1 MTSRIEIACDGGSR
15 GNPGPAAIGA
25 VVRDLDVDPP
35 VVLTT
40 VSECIGE
47 ATNNVAE
54 YKALIGGLEAAAAFG
69 ASSVRVRAD
78 SELLIRQ
85 LQGRYRVKNEGL
97 RPLFVEAQA
106 LLAGYAEVELVHV
119 RREFNTDADAL
130 VNAALDALG

>member
-1 MTSRIEIACDGGSR
+1 MTVRIEVACDGGSR

-54 YKALIGGLEAAAAFG
+54 YKALIGGLEAAKAFG

-106 LLAGYAEVELVHV
+106 LLAPYAEVELVHV